1 MLFSMAARPHI
12 LFLSQCLPYPPQS
25 GVRSRTFNV
34 LRELQRAFDVTLL
47 PFSRRNH
54 QPTLAAREAARS
66 ALEQVSSGVAR
77 PVPVPAEESDLRW
90 IWDHLRSLVTK
101 RPYTYYQYH
110 SARFRDQLRDTLRG
124 APPDLIHLDSPDL
137 HRWLPE
143 LPEAPTT
150 CTHHDIDPLLLRRRA
165 DHARNPLLS
174 RYLRHQA
181 TLVEHLQRVL
191 CPRFRANI
199 VMSELDA
206 ERLRQLAPGSHT
218 VVLPNGVDTDYFS
231 PTPDVALVVGRIVF
245 VGPTYQVANRDAA
258 EYLVSDIFPRVSAR
272 CSTASLHL
280 IGDCPQADQRR
291 YNAQPGVSCWG
302 HVPDVRPH
310 VAEAM
315 CSIVPI
321 RVGGGTRV
329 KILDSWAMGKAVVST
344 SAGCEGLDT
353 VDGENILVRD
363 TPAALA
369 DAVLEVLRNRSL
381 QCRLG
386 AAGRQTV
393 EKMYGWHSVGR
404 DLRRAYWRIMKGA
417 ALPTSPQQAGT

>member
-1 MLFSMAARPHI
+1 MATRPHL
-12 LFLSQCLPYPPQS
+12 LFLSQCLPYPPHS

-34 LRELQRAFDVTLL
+34 LRELQREFDVTLL
-47 PFSRRNH
+47 SFSRRSH

-66 ALEQVSSGVAR
+66 ALEHVSSSVAI
-77 PVPVPAEESDLRW
+77 PVPVPAEQSDLRLL
-90 IWDHLRSLVTK
+90 WDHLRSLVTK
-101 RPYTYYQYH
+101 QPYTFYQYD
-110 SARFRDQLRDTLRG
+110 SALFRDQLRSTLG
-124 APPDLIHLDSPDL
+124 GTSPDLIHLDSPDL

-143 LPEAPTT
+143 LPEVPTT

-165 DHARNPLLS
+165 DQTRNPLLS

-181 TLVEHLQRVL
+181 TLLEQLQRVL
-191 CPRFRANI
+191 CPRFSANI

-218 VVLPNGVDTDYFS
+218 VVVPNGVDTDYFS
-231 PTPDVALVVGRIVF
+231 PTPDVAPVVDRIVF
-245 VGPTYQVANRDAA
+245 LGPTYQVANRDAV
-258 EYLVSDIFPRVSAR
+258 EYLVADIFPRVRAR

-280 IGDCPQADQRR
+280 IGDCPQPDMMR
-291 YNAQPGVSCWG
+291 YNTQPGVACLG

-344 SAGCEGLDT
+344 AAGCEGLDA

-363 TPAALA
+363 TPAGLA
-369 DAVLEVLRNRSL
+369 DAVMDVLRSRGL

-386 AAGRQTV
+386 AAGRRTV
-393 EKMYGWHSVGR
+393 EETYAWRTVGR
-404 DLRRAYWRIMKGA
+404 HLRRAYWRMM
-417 ALPTSPQQAGT
+417 T